1 MSDQSWLSR
10 LVGALSPV
18 SITRAPVGVM
28 GRQDEASPILRG
40 IFPAKTGA
48 APARTTEQFLLAYSR
63 SPWLRAITSRIAE
76 LCATECPFELYVDGR
91 RDGQRFHVGDGRTLR
106 SLRRLSVDARS
117 KSIDE
122 RVASGDLTRL
132 ESHPFLDLWDRPCPY
147 FDGLSVRQLIQI
159 YLDST
164 GEALLL
170 KQRKAGVVVALWP
183 LPSHWV
189 QDTPSPGN
197 PVFRVQYRGL
207 NEQIPHT
214 EILWLRTL
222 DPHNP
227 YGRGSGHA
235 QALGDELDTDEYA
248 AKYVRMFFH
257 NDAQPPFVVMGKD
270 LDKAAADRLEAKWL
284 EKQRGF
290 WRRFL
295 PYFMSGPDIKIHE
308 FQKNFQHLQ
317 LMELRQW
324 ERDICLQVFGVPPE
338 AFGVLANS
346 NRSTID
352 VADYLLMSKV
362 VKPRAERLC
371 SMLQV
376 YLLPEYDER
385 LLLHFRSPVR
395 EDIEAKRTS
404 YAAASWGPT
413 VDEWRMLQ
421 GLPPLGGIA
430 GASHALPIGVSMVPS
445 LEPMPASDVEG
456 SDDRQVDDDE
466 DEGDSDDPEKA
477 IALPVE
483 TPPVVTA
490 SVEDES
496 LTTKDLVSDLRKL
509 TEKLEPKARKQ
520 ILAAVEAAQKASS
533 LALLAEALRSLDVV
547 RVLDVVAIAKFDAGL
562 ASLSATLTQGFVAA
576 GKQTA
581 VDLSAN
587 LGTAVSFTIDD
598 PEAVAWLRENGA
610 RLVRDISA
618 ETRAALRETIAD
630 AVERG
635 QAVDQAA
642 RRIRAQIG
650 LTRQQASRVRTFQQ
664 RLISQGV
671 SEAQT
676 TKRVANLSRV
686 LVRKRAQLIART
698 EIVSAQNAGQEQL
711 WRQAVKAGHLKA
723 SEVTRVWIVTDD
735 DRLDEVVCEP
745 MDGQKRK
752 LGTPFRTGHGKNID
766 RPPAHPGCRCA
777 VGLTRRGRS
786 T

>member
-1 MSDQSWLSR
+1 MSDQSWIAR
-10 LVGALSPV
+10 LVGAIAPAFV
-18 SITRAPVGVM
+18 TRAPVGVM

-91 RDGQRFHVGDGRTLR
+91 RDGSRFYTGDGSSLR
-106 SLRRLSVDARS
+106 SLRRLSVEART

-197 PVFRVQYRGL
+197 LNFRVEYRGL
-207 NEQIPHT
+207 HESIPHT

-235 QALGDELDTDEYA
+235 QALGDELDADEYA
-248 AKYVRMFFH
+248 AKYIRMFFH
-257 NDAQPPFVVMGKD
+257 NDAQPPFIVMGKD
-270 LDKAAADRLEAKWL
+270 LDKSAADRLEAKWL

-295 PYFMSGPDIKIHE
+295 PYFMSGSEVKIHE

-362 VKPRAERLC
+362 IKPRAERLC

-395 EDIEAKRTS
+395 EDLEAKRTT
-404 YAAASWGPT
+404 YAAAAWGPT
-413 VDEWRMLQ
+413 VDEWRTLQ
-421 GLPPLGGIA
+421 GLPLIGGVA
-430 GASHALPIGVSMVPS
+430 GASHAVPIGVSMVPS
-445 LEPMPASDVEG
+445 LEPMPVSDVEG
-456 SDDRQVDDDE
+456 SDDRMPDADDE
-466 DEGDSDDPEKA
+466 ETSEQDDASKA
-477 IALPVE
+477 N
-483 TPPVVTA
+483 TPPVLTA
-490 SVEDES
+490 AVEDES
-496 LTTKDLVSDLRKL
+496 LTHKDLVADLRKL
-509 TEKLEPKARKQ
+509 SEKLEPKARKQ

-533 LALLAEALRSLDVV
+533 LALLAEALRSLDVI
-547 RVLDVVAIAKFDAGL
+547 RVLDVVALAKFDAGL
-562 ASLSATLTQGFVAA
+562 ATLSATLTQGFVAA

-587 LGTAVSFTIDD
+587 LGTAISFTIDD

-630 AVERG
+630 AVDRG
-635 QAVDQAA
+635 QTVDQAA

-664 RLISQGV
+664 RLLTQGV
-671 SEAQT
+671 SEAQV

-686 LVRKRAQLIART
+686 LVRKRASLIART
-698 EIVSAQNAGQEQL
+698 EIVTAQNAGQEQL

-745 MDGQKRK
+745 MDGQKRAI
-752 LGTPFRTGHGKNID
+752 GTPFRTGHGKSID

-777 VGLTRRGRS
+777 VGLTRRKNRHNM
-786 T
+786 